1 MLNLGYDASSSL
13 APRTGVGRFTL
24 ELLRAL
30 VEVADP
36 ERVRF
41 QVLVNSVRREPDEA
55 HGFLEGRANVRLLR
69 RRVAGPLLIHSW
81 ARLRAPRFE
90 RLLGAEIDVAI
101 APSGYLPPTKARL
114 LATVHDA
121 AFLRDPDSSLAPLG
135 SGFFKRHWPAMLP
148 HADAIVTDS
157 SFVRGDLLRAYPSLR
172 EERLHTIPP
181 GLVAFWFQES
191 ERRPRAHFFAVT
203 AEQPRKRV
211 ELLLESYARYRTL
224 AGEEALPLRIRGI
237 DASRPLPPGAMAL
250 PIVSEA
256 GLRAEYDGAV
266 ATVVTSRE
274 EGFGYPVLESFAR
287 GTPVLCG
294 CNSSL
299 AELGAGAAT
308 FVEDESAEGFAR
320 AMVAVVRSTPDR
332 DALRAHARRYDWRA
346 AAEAYLRLAMGP

>member
-1 MLNLGYDASSSL
+1 MFSLGYDASSSL
-13 APRTGVGRFTL
+13 APRTGVGRFAL

-41 QVLVNSVRREPDEA
+41 QVLLNSVRRDPDEGHA
-55 HGFLEGRANVRLLR
+55 FLDGRANVRVVR

-81 ARLRAPRFE
+81 ARLRAPLFE
-90 RLLGAEIDVAI
+90 RLLGAEIDVAL

-114 LATVHDA
+114 IATIHDA

-148 HADAIVTDS
+148 HADAIATDS

-172 EERLHTIPP
+172 QERLHTIAP
-181 GLVAFWFQES
+181 GLAPFWLEES
-191 ERRPRAHFFAVT
+191 AACPRAHFFAVT

-211 ELLLESYARYRTL
+211 ELLLEAYARYRGL
-224 AGEEALPLRIRGI
+224 AGERALPLRIRGI
-237 DASRPLPPGAMAL
+237 DEARPLPPGALAL
-250 PIVSEA
+250 PPVSEA
-256 GLRAEYDGAV
+256 AMRAEYDAAV

-274 EGFGYPVLESFAR
+274 EGFGYPVLESLAR

-294 CNSSL
+294 RNSSL

-308 FVEDESAEGFAR
+308 FVEDESAEDFAR
-320 AMVAVVRSTPDR
+320 AMEAVGRSSPDR

-346 AAEAYLRLAMGP
+346 AGEAYLRLAAGP